1 MQSTLTSRETDPHDI
16 FAIEPDVVLAARADK
31 SPSDLVH
38 DILSRSSSPQA
49 HISPIWPR
57 PPRLAHRHRRRS
69 IRRFAATNVNSIL
82 GERPSERQ
90 MGEAVIHG
98 PFALCSAVAA
108 AGWQHYGDEAKQM
121 IASWTPSFALSSLL
135 HTETPAVAEQPGSPA
150 VQVSS
155 QASSQT
161 ATADQAAAQPVS
173 AQPVSQTQPP
183 ATAAPAVTS
192 ADSAQMLQSMARD
205 LATMGQQI
213 EQLKANIEQIKASQ
227 EQISR
232 SAARTA
238 EIKPAETRPVRDQ
251 STRAE
256 SAAEGVGVSP
266 RPALHPCAGR
276 GLHIR
281 PRKPLVSPALP
292 RAVTVSR
299 RCSLSR
305 RRRNGSAGRDRG
317 AATDAPAISA
327 LERVYPS
334 AGTRR
339 AQTEGWSDPVCCL
352 IRPRISHALRREL
365 RRVIRLRGLD
375 S

>member
-49 HISPIWPR
+49 HIQSHMASTASAGASPPPQVDTTFR
-57 PPRLAHRHRRRS
+57 P
-69 IRRFAATNVNSIL
+69 TNVNSIL
-82 GERPSERQ
+82 GERPSSGKWAKRSF
-90 MGEAVIHG
+90 MAL
-98 PFALCSAVAA
+98 FALCSAVAA

-135 HTETPAVAEQPGSPA
+135 HTETPAVAEQPGSHA

-173 AQPVSQTQPP
+173 AQPVSQTQAP

-192 ADSAQMLQSMARD
+192 VDSAQLLQSMARD

-238 EIKPAETRPVRDQ
+238 EIKPAETKP
-251 STRAE
+251 SETRAPE
-256 SAAEGVGVSP
+256 QSLRPRVSALPP
-266 RPALHPCAGR
+266 RPAAAPVR
-276 GLHIR
+276 R
-281 PRKPLVSPALP
+281 PRSSYPPAQATGAPALP
-292 RAVTVSR
+292 PAVTGLPPVQPEPPAR
-299 RCSLSR
+299 
-305 RRRNGSAGRDRG
+305 
-317 AATDAPAISA
+317 ATAEPDG
-327 LERVYPS
+327 E
-334 AGTRR
+334 
-339 AQTEGWSDPVCCL
+339 PVV
-352 IRPRISHALRREL
+352 RPPMPLR
-365 RRVIRLRGLD
+365 
-375 S
+375 